1 MGVVVRRAEPGD
13 QRGLTTLVG
22 KAGGPSM
29 VSEEV
34 YLKECSEEKSTVTK
48 CLFF

>member
-29 VSEEV
+29 VRSFAAHFWQHLSNEQGLYV
-34 YLKECSEEKSTVTK
+34 R
-48 CLFF
+48 